1 MAGGGSS
8 LWHGPVLSRIAMQY
22 RPTQFDDSVNVTTS
36 NPLLEFA
43 KFLTIIG
50 GLLFG
55 LYWLSGLAIDRIVD
69 HISIEQEQWLFS
81 HMGLEHVLPEAQKDK
96 ETVVAK
102 LQQLLDSLPP
112 QSKPAGYDFTI
123 MLDDDDAINAYAVPG
138 GVIVLTQGLL
148 DAMQSENALVFVL
161 GHELGHFASRD
172 HLRGLGRGLV
182 ASFTSL
188 LLLGEDSGISS
199 LIGNTSL
206 AISHSHTRNQ
216 ERVADMYGLQSLL
229 DHYGHA
235 GGATEFFEA
244 VQAHHGQKEWLG
256 YGSTH
261 PMTDERIETV
271 NERIHFFD
279 ADTDETKP
287 PSWK

>member
-1 MAGGGSS
+1 
-8 LWHGPVLSRIAMQY
+8 MQY

-43 KFLTIIG
+43 KFLAIIG

-55 LYWLSGLAIDRIVD
+55 LYWVSGMVVDRIVD
-69 HISIEQEQWLFS
+69 HVSIEQEKWLFS
-81 HMGLEHVLPEAQKDK
+81 RMGLEHILPEAQKDK
-96 ETVVAK
+96 AEIVSK
-102 LQQLLDSLPP
+102 LQQLLDSLPSE
-112 QSKPAGYDFTI
+112 SKPAGYDFTI
-123 MLDDDDAINAYAVPG
+123 MLDEDDAINAYAVPG

-148 DAMQSENALVFVL
+148 DALQSENALVFVL

-182 ASFTSL
+182 VSFTGL

-206 AISHSHTRNQ
+206 ALSHSRHSRNQ
-216 ERVADMYGLQSLL
+216 ERVADMHGLQALL
-229 DHYGHA
+229 EHYDHA

-244 VQAHHGQKEWLG
+244 VQAHHGRKEWLG

-261 PMTDERIETV
+261 PMTDERIEMV
-271 NERIHFFD
+271 KERIRFFD
-279 ADTDETKP
+279 ADTRETLP